1 MTEVAFEQPTEEV
14 KVRIPIQPTG
24 WRVLIRPYEPKDT
37 YGDTNIAIANEAL
50 ESEELLTYVGQ
61 IVAMG
66 SECYKAITR
75 SGIDLSNIDPKP
87 KVGDWI
93 IYGTYGGQKVHMKN
107 GAKYLLMNDD
117 GIMGVI
123 EDPAEFRAYL

>member
-1 MTEVAFEQPTEEV
+1 VSEVAFTEPKQEIKIDIPVQPV
-14 KVRIPIQPTG
+14 G
-24 WRVLIRPYEPKDT
+24 WRVLIRPYEPSTT
-37 YGDTNIAIANEAL
+37 YGDSELVIANETM

-66 SECYKAITR
+66 SECYKAVTR
-75 SGIDLSNIDPKP
+75 SGIELANIDPKP

-93 IYGTYGGQKVHMKN
+93 IFGTYGGQKVHTKS

-117 GIMGVI
+117 GIMGI
-123 EDPAEFRAYL
+123 IDNPAEFRAYL